1 MKFNLLSKMSVV
13 VVSLALLVGCGVKPI
28 KNINSATI
36 YNKTS
41 IENIEKAIVRAGA
54 GLGWRMDKR
63 SDGHIVGKLAL
74 RKHLA
79 IVNITYNQNSY
90 AINYAD
96 STNLD
101 YTNGKIHSNYNGWI
115 TNLEHAIN
123 NQLSLL

>member
-1 MKFNLLSKMSVV
+1 MSKMSVV

-41 IENIEKAIVRAGA
+41 IENIEKAIVRAGV
-54 GLGWRMDKR
+54 GLGWVMNKK
-63 SDGHIVGKLAL
+63 SDGRIVGKLAL

-79 IVNITYNQNSY
+79 IVNITYDQNSY
-90 AINYAD
+90 SINYV
-96 STNLD
+96 SSSNLD
-101 YTNGKIHSNYNGWI
+101 YANGKIHGNYNGWI

-123 NQLSLL
+123 SQLSLF